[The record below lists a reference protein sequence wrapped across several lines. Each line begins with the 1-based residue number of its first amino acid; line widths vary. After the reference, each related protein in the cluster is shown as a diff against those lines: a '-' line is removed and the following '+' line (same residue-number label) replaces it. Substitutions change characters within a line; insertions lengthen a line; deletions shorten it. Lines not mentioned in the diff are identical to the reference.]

1 MTLSGTPPPKP
12 CGFGGLGATFFGF
25 KISAI
30 ISLYVIF
37 FFFFFVLGIL
47 YALDKN
53 TRRKGYTV
61 EKNVQV
67 HIFSEL

>member
-37 FFFFFVLGIL
+37 FFFFVLGIL
-47 YALDKN
+47 FFFLLWIKTLDGRDIVTPIKCPSA
-53 TRRKGYTV
+53 Y
-61 EKNVQV
+61 
-67 HIFSEL
+67 I

>member
-37 FFFFFVLGIL
+37 FFFFVLGIL
-47 YALDKN
+47 FFFLWIKTLDGRN
-53 TRRKGYTV
+53 IVTLTT
-61 EKNVQV
+61 
-67 HIFSEL
+67 